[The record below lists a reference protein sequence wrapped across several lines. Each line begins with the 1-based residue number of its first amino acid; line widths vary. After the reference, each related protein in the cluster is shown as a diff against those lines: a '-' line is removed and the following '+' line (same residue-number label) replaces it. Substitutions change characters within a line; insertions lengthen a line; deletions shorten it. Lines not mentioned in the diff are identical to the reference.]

1 MSNATNSLSLSQ
13 FYPENLPIQSIC
25 DSEDVIN
32 IILRSITKKSTCPIC
47 KEETSNLHAT
57 HHRKVQDL
65 PIYGKRTM
73 LDINLYEF
81 DCINPDCSVT
91 SFTETFDGF
100 LNNYSTMTE
109 RLVDLMITLAL
120 ETSCEGCARILK
132 SMNVKISG
140 DTVIRTLIKRYE
152 KQKTLT
158 CSSFIGVDDFAYK
171 KRHTYGTVIVDGE
184 THKPVAVLD
193 GRNGETLKD
202 WLKKN
207 KHVKTVTRDR
217 ASAYAK
223 AVEEIL
229 PECMQI
235 ADRFHLHQ
243 NLMDAVNKILSREVA
258 ATTAIAMQE
267 NTDEHDLSES
277 QHELDGKKNR
287 TYCG

>member
-1 MSNATNSLSLSQ
+1 MSNATNSLPMSQ

-32 IILRSITKKSTCPIC
+32 IILRSTTKTCSCPVC
-47 KEETSNLHAT
+47 KEVTSKLHAT

-81 DCINPDCSVT
+81 DCLNPDCSVT

-100 LNNYSTMTE
+100 LNSYSTMTE

-132 SMNVKISG
+132 SMNIKTSG

-152 KQKTLT
+152 NQETPT

-171 KRHTYGTVIVDGE
+171 KKTYIW
-184 THKPVAVLD
+184 
-193 GRNGETLKD
+193 N
-202 WLKKN
+202 
-207 KHVKTVTRDR
+207 
-217 ASAYAK
+217 
-223 AVEEIL
+223 
-229 PECMQI
+229 C
-235 ADRFHLHQ
+235 
-243 NLMDAVNKILSREVA
+243 
-258 ATTAIAMQE
+258 
-267 NTDEHDLSES
+267 
-277 QHELDGKKNR
+277 
-287 TYCG
+287 YCRW